1 MHKPSMLSEQ
11 LVACS
16 LLLCTSMTTVYNW
29 QEAVLRKRHMGFM
42 AAFSTAK
49 LLSSYMFCFVFL
61 LAPQI
66 LESCSNSWCQVS
78 MLYLK
83 KHCDVKFAASI
94 FNGMLLTLGSW
105 GSCFLFSFTQGQ
117 AESGMSLASSW
128 PATKC

>member
-1 MHKPSMLSEQ
+1 MHKPGMLSEQ

-16 LLLCTSMTTVYNW
+16 LLLCTSMTAVYNW
-29 QEAVLRKRHMGFM
+29 QEAVVRKRHMGFM

-49 LLSSYMFCFVFL
+49 LLSSYIFFFF
-61 LAPQI
+61 LAPRI
-66 LESCSNSWCQVS
+66 SESCSNRWCQVS

-83 KHCDVKFAASI
+83 KHCDVKFAAAI

-128 PATKC
+128 PATKS